1 MCLSSGSLGE
11 EVILLEKRLHEKDI
25 EDPQPEQLH
34 SSEMFSA
41 EDDLNHNDREQEQDF
56 ISRVFSQPQGP
67 RVHWDSLPKTTEA
80 MSLSED
86 ASVEEA
92 TSGMSV
98 CSLSENSVSLPLK
111 DSDPMTSPP
120 SKEHKC
126 PSSTG
131 DLTSL
136 KITQVGVSKRG
147 AAGLQD
153 LLRKHSEAKPE
164 ALRQN
169 LLMCLR
175 GTLKEWCT
183 ESTLE
188 LLYGGDRPPESTPFT
203 DTGEEREEELDE
215 DDLDDDG
222 TEGIDATGPKKAPSS
237 VPDFETLRKDT
248 QEFELRVREFYKG
261 TWTLPDR
268 EEKVS

>member
-56 ISRVFSQPQGP
+56 ISRVFSQPQGR

-80 MSLSED
+80 MSSSED

-98 CSLSENSVSLPLK
+98 CSLSENSVSPPLT

-120 SKEHKC
+120 SKENKC
-126 PSSTG
+126 PPSTG

-153 LLRKHSEAKPE
+153 LLRKHSEAKPD
-164 ALRQN
+164 ALQQN

-183 ESTLE
+183 ESTLD
-188 LLYGGDRPPESTPFT
+188 LLYGADRPPESTPFT
-203 DTGEEREEELDE
+203 DTGEEKEEELDE
-215 DDLDDDG
+215 DDLDDDAA
-222 TEGIDATGPKKAPSS
+222 EGVDATGPKKAPSS

-261 TWTLPDR
+261 TWTLPD
-268 EEKVS
+268 EKVSE